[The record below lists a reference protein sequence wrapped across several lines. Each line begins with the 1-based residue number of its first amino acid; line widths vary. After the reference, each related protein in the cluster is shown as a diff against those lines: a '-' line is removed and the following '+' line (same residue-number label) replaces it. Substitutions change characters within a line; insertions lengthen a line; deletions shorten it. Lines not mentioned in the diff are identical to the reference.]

1 MTCQLIGENDI
12 ESDISPKDDIE
23 SDISP
28 KDDIESDISPNGCLL
43 MLNDLCFDTT
53 Q

>member
-1 MTCQLIGENDI
+1 MST

-28 KDDIESDISPNGCLL
+28 KDDIESDINPNGCLL

-53 Q
+53 H